1 MVILR
6 KVFFPY
12 LNVTAV
18 ITERTVKSKL
28 ACRAKEQ
35 IIRTC
40 KSHKLVAKNTV
51 YAFLRNLEPVLS
63 QWSGHHGGVATGSTI
78 LLCEC

>member
-1 MVILR
+1 MPYAPGRNGTCEKKKKIKKHEVKIQSLLMSYFMVILR
-6 KVFFPY
+6 EVFFFLPG

-40 KSHKLVAKNTV
+40 KSHIN
-51 YAFLRNLEPVLS
+51 
-63 QWSGHHGGVATGSTI
+63 W
-78 LLCEC
+78 

>member
-1 MVILR
+1 MPYAPGRNGTCEKKKIKKHEVKIQSLLMSYFMVILR
-6 KVFFPY
+6 DVFFSY

-28 ACRAKEQ
+28 ACRAQEQ

-40 KSHKLVAKNTV
+40 KSHIN
-51 YAFLRNLEPVLS
+51 
-63 QWSGHHGGVATGSTI
+63 W
-78 LLCEC
+78 

>member
-1 MVILR
+1 MPYAPGRNGTWGKKKIKKHEVKIQSLLLSYFMVILR

-40 KSHKLVAKNTV
+40 KSHIN
-51 YAFLRNLEPVLS
+51 
-63 QWSGHHGGVATGSTI
+63 W
-78 LLCEC
+78 